1 MEFLNYSYLI
11 YQKLDISTDSERN
24 YSRVCEN
31 TVANNGFCYEVVERN
46 VSWNAANST
55 CKGLGRQLAKIT
67 DNNIRN
73 IIQENLKNMSN
84 YWIGLRRDGNT
95 SNFVLA
101 DGTILQYSNW
111 DVCQPSEDGDCV
123 VVRGNDS
130 KWVTQRC
137 ENSNSLVC
145 ERGKFSVILLF

>member
-1 MEFLNYSYLI
+1 M
-11 YQKLDISTDSERN
+11 
-24 YSRVCEN
+24 CEN
-31 TVANNGFCYEVVERN
+31 TVAINGFCYEVVEMN

-55 CKGLGRQLAKIT
+55 CKGLGRQLARIT
-67 DNNIRN
+67 KNLIRDNIRG
-73 IIQENLKNMSN
+73 NLNDMNN

-95 SNFVLA
+95 NNFVLA

-130 KWVTQRC
+130 KWITQSC
-137 ENSNSLVC
+137 ESSNSLVC
-145 ERGKFSVILLF
+145 ERGKFSVIHLF